1 MTQKQFEN
9 RCAKII
15 NSFERYAKR
24 VGMEEA
30 RQKWREEEQL
40 IYVKRHV
47 VEAYFRKRR
56 PKKQALTKQQI
67 RNNPHLVQ
75 ELH

>member
-9 RCAKII
+9 RRARII

-24 VGMEEA
+24 VGMDEA

-40 IYVKRHV
+40 IYVKRHT
-47 VEAYFRKRR
+47 VEAYFRRR
-56 PKKQALTKQQI
+56 KPRANTRQHVHA
-67 RNNPHLVQ
+67 RAEMH
-75 ELH
+75 